1 MGAVAVGWG
10 TWEELILGGAVLR
23 HGTQDWNVV
32 ASELRARTLYPCTFT
47 PQACK
52 ARYEDLQRRYS
63 GSTAWFEELRKQRVA
78 ELKRE
83 LAKSEDSIGSLESKI
98 KSLEGDK
105 KHLSRADYGS
115 SETESPL
122 LALDSNGTES
132 FNRETSNNENSAG
145 SFTKDTNTRAS
156 WSCEN
161 RDQAVV
167 TDIKPS
173 TSVSSED
180 DKDLCVKKLAEAG
193 YGRGVVMRK
202 RRGQRNRKDCNRT
215 IKERS
220 ASVSDNLCS
229 NVISTAQKEP
239 SCNDCS
245 QIIRDSGNNHR
256 YGDSCPV
263 RKDSLIEIF
272 KSVAESEPAAVFRHR
287 MDSQKR
293 ARYRRVIK
301 QHMDIGTIRSR
312 IIGRSV
318 RSAKELFRDLLLV
331 ANNALVFY
339 SRRTREYKS
348 AISLRHLVM
357 KEYKKHCR
365 GYCNESTS
373 DFIPCNPPVKPR
385 TVRPRPH
392 PRPPPC
398 KDKVSKK
405 VYVVENVVPANPV
418 GLDKQC
424 DFDDNVSQSS
434 LLKDRKGLKRPGK
447 LKRGLSDSPSKNRAV
462 KQRKRV
468 RR

>member
-1 MGAVAVGWG
+1 MGAEAAAVGWG

-23 HGTQDWNVV
+23 HGTQDWKVV
-32 ASELRARTLYPCTFT
+32 ASELRGRTLYPYTFT

-83 LAKSEDSIGSLESKI
+83 LAKSEDSIG
-98 KSLEGDK
+98 
-105 KHLSRADYGS
+105 
-115 SETESPL
+115 
-122 LALDSNGTES
+122 
-132 FNRETSNNENSAG
+132 ETSNNENSAG

-239 SCNDCS
+239 SRNDCS

-287 MDSQKR
+287 MDSQESYQAAHGYWHDK
-293 ARYRRVIK
+293 IK
-301 QHMDIGTIRSR
+301 NH
-312 IIGRSV
+312 
-318 RSAKELFRDLLLV
+318 
-331 ANNALVFY
+331 
-339 SRRTREYKS
+339 
-348 AISLRHLVM
+348 
-357 KEYKKHCR
+357 
-365 GYCNESTS
+365 
-373 DFIPCNPPVKPR
+373 R
-385 TVRPRPH
+385 TVGQISKRTLPGLASGGKQCARLILVL
-392 PRPPPC
+392 PC
-398 KDKVSKK
+398 KDKVSEK

>member
-32 ASELRARTLYPCTFT
+32 ASELRARTLYPYTFT
-47 PQACK
+47 PQACE

-63 GSTAWFEELRKQRVA
+63 GSTAKEATCGRAEARTGKIRRFNRVSRV
-78 ELKRE
+78 KNQ
-83 LAKSEDSIGSLESKI
+83 IFG
-98 KSLEGDK
+98 GDK

-239 SCNDCS
+239 SGNDCS

-287 MDSQKR
+287 MDSQESYQAAHGYWHDKIKNHRTVGQICKR
-293 ARYRRVIK
+293 
-301 QHMDIGTIRSR
+301 T
-312 IIGRSV
+312 
-318 RSAKELFRDLLLV
+318 LPDLLLV

-398 KDKVSKK
+398 KDKVSEK